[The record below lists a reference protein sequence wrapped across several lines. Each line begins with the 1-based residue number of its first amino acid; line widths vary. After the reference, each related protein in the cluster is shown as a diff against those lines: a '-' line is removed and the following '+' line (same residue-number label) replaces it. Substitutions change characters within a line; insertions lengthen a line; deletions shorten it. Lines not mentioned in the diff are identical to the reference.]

1 MQRMVNQFTNSARVD
16 NNNNNNNNNNYNNY
30 NNYNN
35 NNINNNNNNN
45 NDCISSISTKVALR
59 LEMIQENRCTNK
71 NKKTKYF
78 ITKTFLKTT

>member
-1 MQRMVNQFTNSARVD
+1 MVNQFTNSARVD
-16 NNNNNNNNNNYNNY
+16 NNNNNNNNNY

-35 NNINNNNNNN
+35 NNINNNNNN